1 MAVDYCVGKAT
12 IMEHK
17 TLKRIL
23 VGLFFCVI
31 LFALSFLFE
40 EKAETAPTTEETS
53 EVRLA
58 TD

>member
-1 MAVDYCVGKAT
+1 
-12 IMEHK
+12 MEHK
-17 TLKRIL
+17 TLKKIL

-31 LFALSFLFE
+31 LFALSFLFD
-40 EKAETAPTTEETS
+40 EKAETAPTSAEKS